1 MELAGQA
8 ALLATWEA
16 GLAAGRS
23 GRALLL
29 HTVAR
34 PGAGTAELLAV
45 PLGERDTE
53 LFGLRVELFGEQLN
67 VRAGCPGCAEEME
80 FAFDAR
86 QLVGSALSGSVG
98 ELGDPGESGGV
109 GELGDAGKSAGV
121 GKSGGAAESSQAGP
135 LWVELDGWRVDF
147 RLPTPGDVAAAEQA
161 TAGRGRAVL
170 LERCVLTAEHGGEP
184 VAARQLPEP
193 VQRRMA
199 EAAAAAD
206 PCADVRL
213 NLSCPECG
221 RQALAELDIASYL
234 WEELD
239 DWARAT
245 LLDVHLLAT
254 AYGWSEAEILALS
267 PLRRRYYL
275 ELCAD
280 A

>member
-1 MELAGQA
+1 MELTGQA

-16 GLAAGRS
+16 GQAAGNV

-34 PGAGTAELLAV
+34 PGAGAEELLAV
-45 PLGERDTE
+45 PLGERDAE
-53 LFGLRVELFGEQLN
+53 LFGLRTELFGDQLTM
-67 VRAGCPGCAEEME
+67 RLGCPGCSEEME
-80 FAFDAR
+80 FTFDAGR
-86 QLVGSALSGSVG
+86 VA
-98 ELGDPGESGGV
+98 
-109 GELGDAGKSAGV
+109 
-121 GKSGGAAESSQAGP
+121 GAARPAPGP
-135 LWVELDGWRVDF
+135 LRVELDGWRVGF
-147 RLPTPGDVAAAEQA
+147 RPATPADLAAAEQA
-161 TAGRGRAVL
+161 PAGRARAVL

-199 EAAAAAD
+199 EAAATAD

-213 NLSCPECG
+213 NLGCPECG
-221 RQALAELDIASYL
+221 RQTLAELDIASYL

-254 AYGWSEAEILALS
+254 AYGWSEPEILALS

>member
-1 MELAGQA
+1 M
-8 ALLATWEA
+8 ATWEA
-16 GLAAGRS
+16 GLAADRT

-34 PGAGTAELLAV
+34 PGVGAEELLGV
-45 PLGERDTE
+45 PLGEQAAE
-53 LFGLRVELFGEQLN
+53 LFGLRAELFGQRLD
-67 VRAGCPGCAEEME
+67 VRLGCPDCAEEME
-80 FAFDAR
+80 FAFDAG
-86 QLVGSALSGSVG
+86 QLVGTAR
-98 ELGDPGESGGV
+98 P
-109 GELGDAGKSAGV
+109 AT
-121 GKSGGAAESSQAGP
+121 GP
-135 LWVELDGWRVDF
+135 LRVELDGWRVGF
-147 RLPTPGDVAAAEQA
+147 RLPTPGDLAAAERA
-161 TAGRGRAVL
+161 PAGRARDVL
-170 LERCVLTAEHGGEP
+170 LERCVLDAEHHGEP

-193 VQRRMA
+193 VQRRLA

-213 NLSCPECG
+213 NLRCPECD
-221 RQALAELDIASYL
+221 RPALAELDIASYL

-245 LLDVHLLAT
+245 LLDVHLLAS
-254 AYGWSEAEILALS
+254 AYGWSETEILALS

>member
-16 GLAAGRS
+16 GLAAGRA

-34 PGAGTAELLAV
+34 PGVGAAELLAV
-45 PLGERDTE
+45 PLGERDAE
-53 LFGLRVELFGEQLN
+53 LFGLRVELFGEKLD
-67 VRAGCPGCAEEME
+67 VRVGCPGCAEEME
-80 FAFDAR
+80 FAFEAG
-86 QLVGSALSGSVG
+86 QLL
-98 ELGDPGESGGV
+98 
-109 GELGDAGKSAGV
+109 
-121 GKSGGAAESSQAGP
+121 GAARPATGP
-135 LWVELDGWRVDF
+135 PTASAPRPVSAPQPATAPQSVTGPQSVTEALRVELDGWRVRF
-147 RLPTPGDVAAAEQA
+147 RLPTPGDLAAAEQA
-161 TAGRGRAVL
+161 PGGLARAVL
-170 LERCVLTAEHGGEP
+170 LERCVLTAEHDGEP

-193 VQRRMA
+193 VQRRLA

-213 NLSCPECG
+213 NLSCPGCG
-221 RQALAELDIASYL
+221 EPALAELDIASYL

-254 AYGWSEAEILALS
+254 AYGWSETEILALS

>member
-1 MELAGQA
+1 MERAGQA

-16 GLAAGRS
+16 GLAAGRT

-34 PGAGTAELLAV
+34 PGAATAELLAV
-45 PLGERDTE
+45 PLGERDAA
-53 LFGLRVELFGEQLN
+53 LFGLRAALFGERLTM
-67 VRAGCPGCAEEME
+67 RIGCPDCPEEME
-80 FAFDAR
+80 AAFDAG
-86 QLVGSALSGSVG
+86 QLT
-98 ELGDPGESGGV
+98 
-109 GELGDAGKSAGV
+109 
-121 GKSGGAAESSQAGP
+121 GAAPPATGP
-135 LWVELDGWRVDF
+135 LRVELDGWRVAF
-147 RLPTPGDVAAAEQA
+147 RPATPGDLAAAEQA
-161 TAGRGRAVL
+161 PAERARAVL

-213 NLSCPECG
+213 NLSCPACG
-221 RQALAELDIASYL
+221 RPTLAELDIASYL

>member
-1 MELAGQA
+1 MELVGEA
-8 ALLATWEA
+8 ALLAAWEA
-16 GLAAGRS
+16 GLAAGRT

-29 HTVAR
+29 HAVAR
-34 PGAGTAELLAV
+34 PGAGTEELLAV
-45 PLGERDTE
+45 PLGRRDAE
-53 LFGLRVELFGEQLN
+53 LFGLRAELFGERLD
-67 VRAGCPGCAEEME
+67 VRVSCPSCAEEME
-80 FAFDAR
+80 FVFD
-86 QLVGSALSGSVG
+86 SGQV
-98 ELGDPGESGGV
+98 V
-109 GELGDAGKSAGV
+109 
-121 GKSGGAAESSQAGP
+121 GAAGPADGP
-135 LWVELDGWRVDF
+135 LRVELDGWQVGF
-147 RLPTPGDVAAAEQA
+147 RLPTPGDLAAAERAPADQA
-161 TAGRGRAVL
+161 RAVV

-193 VQRRMA
+193 VQRRVA

-206 PCADVRL
+206 PYADVRL
-213 NLSCPECG
+213 HLGCPECG
-221 RQALAELDIASYL
+221 EQALAELDIASYL

-245 LLDVHLLAT
+245 LLHVHLLAT

>member
-1 MELAGQA
+1 MESAGQA

-16 GLAAGRS
+16 GLAAGRT

-34 PGAGTAELLAV
+34 PGAGTAELLSV
-45 PLGERDTE
+45 PVGERDAE
-53 LFGLRVELFGEQLN
+53 LFGLRAELFGEQLD
-67 VRAGCPGCAEEME
+67 VRVGCPDCAEEME
-80 FAFDAR
+80 FAFAAR
-86 QLVGSALSGSVG
+86 
-98 ELGDPGESGGV
+98 ELIGTARPEP
-109 GELGDAGKSAGV
+109 
-121 GKSGGAAESSQAGP
+121 GP
-135 LWVELDGWRVDF
+135 LRVELDGWRVGF
-147 RLPTPGDVAAAEQA
+147 RLPTPGDLAAAEQA
-161 TAGRGRAVL
+161 PAGLARDVL
-170 LERCVLTAEHGGEP
+170 LERCVLTAEHDGEP
-184 VAARQLPEP
+184 VAAQRLPEP

-221 RQALAELDIASYL
+221 RAAHAELDIASYL

-254 AYGWSEAEILALS
+254 AYGWSETEILALS

-280 A
+280 G

>member
-16 GLAAGRS
+16 GLAAGRA

-34 PGAGTAELLAV
+34 PGVGAAELLAV
-45 PLGERDTE
+45 PLGERDAE
-53 LFGLRVELFGEQLN
+53 LFGLRVELFGEKLD
-67 VRAGCPGCAEEME
+67 VRVGCPGCAEEME
-80 FAFDAR
+80 FAFEAG
-86 QLVGSALSGSVG
+86 QLL
-98 ELGDPGESGGV
+98 
-109 GELGDAGKSAGV
+109 
-121 GKSGGAAESSQAGP
+121 GAARPAAGARTVSAP
-135 LWVELDGWRVDF
+135 PSVTEALRVELDGWRVRF
-147 RLPTPGDVAAAEQA
+147 RLPTPGDLAAAEQA
-161 TAGRGRAVL
+161 PGGLARAVL
-170 LERCVLTAEHGGEP
+170 LERCVLTAEHDGEP

-193 VQRRMA
+193 VQRRLA

-213 NLSCPECG
+213 NLSCPGCG
-221 RQALAELDIASYL
+221 EPALAELDIASYL

-254 AYGWSEAEILALS
+254 AYGWSETEILALS

>member
-16 GLAAGRS
+16 GLAAGRT

-34 PGAGTAELLAV
+34 PGAGPEELLAV
-45 PLGERDTE
+45 PRGERDAE
-53 LFGLRVELFGEQLN
+53 LFGLRTALFGERLTM
-67 VRAGCPGCAEEME
+67 RAGCPRCPEDLE
-80 FAFDAR
+80 FT
-86 QLVGSALSGSVG
+86 L
-98 ELGDPGESGGV
+98 
-109 GELGDAGKSAGV
+109 DAGQVA
-121 GKSGGAAESSQAGP
+121 GAARPVTGP
-135 LWVELDGWRVDF
+135 LRVELDGWRVGF
-147 RLPTPGDVAAAEQA
+147 RPATPGDLAAAEQA
-161 TAGRGRAVL
+161 PAGRARAVL
-170 LERCVLTAEHGGEP
+170 LQRCVLTAEHDGEP
-184 VAARQLPEP
+184 VAARRLPEP

-206 PCADVRL
+206 PCADIRL
-213 NLSCPECG
+213 NLGCPGCG
-221 RQALAELDIASYL
+221 GQALAELDIASYL

-254 AYGWSEAEILALS
+254 AYGWSEPEVLALS

>member
-1 MELAGQA
+1 MEPVGQA
-8 ALLATWEA
+8 ALLTVWEA
-16 GLAAGRS
+16 GLTAGRT

-45 PLGERDTE
+45 PLGQRDVE
-53 LFGLRVELFGEQLN
+53 LYGLRVELFGERLD
-67 VRAGCPGCAEEME
+67 VRAGCPGCAEELE

-86 QLVGSALSGSVG
+86 QLFGASESVG
-98 ELGDPGESGGV
+98 AADSLGTSESV
-109 GELGDAGKSAGV
+109 
-121 GKSGGAAESSQAGP
+121 GAAESGGASEPVGAARPVAGP
-135 LWVELDGWRVDF
+135 LLVELDGWRVGF
-147 RLPTPGDVAAAEQA
+147 RLPTPGDLAAAEQA
-161 TAGRGRAVL
+161 PAGRGRAVL

-213 NLSCPECG
+213 NLGCPGCG

-239 DWARAT
+239 DWARAA

>member
-45 PLGERDTE
+45 PLGERDAE

-86 QLVGSALSGSVG
+86 QLAGSAV
-98 ELGDPGESGGV
+98 SGGT
-109 GELGDAGKSAGV
+109 
-121 GKSGGAAESSQAGP
+121 GKSGGAAESGGIAKSGGAAESGDGARPGRAGP
-135 LWVELDGWRVDF
+135 LRVELDGWRVGF
-147 RLPTPGDVAAAEQA
+147 RLPTAGDVAAAEQA
-161 TAGRGRAVL
+161 PAGRGRAVL

-193 VQRRMA
+193 VQRRIA
-199 EAAAAAD
+199 ETAAAAD

-221 RQALAELDIASYL
+221 RQVLAELDIASYL

>member
-1 MELAGQA
+1 MEPGPTRTAEA
-8 ALLATWEA
+8 ELLAVWEA
-16 GLAAGRS
+16 GLTAGRT

-29 HTVAR
+29 HAVAR

-45 PLGERDTE
+45 PLGRRDAE
-53 LFGLRVELFGEQLN
+53 LFGLRAELFGEQLD
-67 VRAGCPGCAEEME
+67 VRVGCPSCAEEME
-80 FAFDAR
+80 FAFAAG
-86 QLVGSALSGSVG
+86 QL
-98 ELGDPGESGGV
+98 
-109 GELGDAGKSAGV
+109 
-121 GKSGGAAESSQAGP
+121 AAAAPPPAGP
-135 LWVELDGWRVDF
+135 LRVELDGWRVGF
-147 RLPTPGDVAAAEQA
+147 RLPTGGDLAAAERA
-161 TAGRGRAVL
+161 PEGRARAVL
-170 LERCVLTAEHGGEP
+170 LERCVLTAEHDGEP
-184 VAARQLPEP
+184 VAAGQLPEP

-199 EAAAAAD
+199 EAAAEAD

-213 NLSCPECG
+213 NLNCPECG
-221 RQALAELDIASYL
+221 RPALAELDIASYL

-254 AYGWSEAEILALS
+254 AYGWSEPEVLALS

>member
-45 PLGERDTE
+45 PLGERDAE

-67 VRAGCPGCAEEME
+67 VLVGCPGCAEEME

-86 QLVGSALSGSVG
+86 QLVGSASSVG
-98 ELGDPGESGGV
+98 
-109 GELGDAGKSAGV
+109 AGKSGEAGKSGGAGESSGV
-121 GKSGGAAESSQAGP
+121 AESGAAGKSGGAAESGGAGP
-135 LWVELDGWRVDF
+135 LRVELDGWRVGF

-161 TAGRGRAVL
+161 PAGQGRAVL

-184 VAARQLPEP
+184 VAARRLPEA
-193 VQRRMA
+193 VQRRIA

>member
-1 MELAGQA
+1 MELAGEA
-8 ALLATWEA
+8 ALLAAWEA
-16 GLAAGRS
+16 GLAAGRT

-34 PGAGTAELLAV
+34 PGAGAEELLAV
-45 PLGERDTE
+45 PLGRRDAE
-53 LFGLRVELFGEQLN
+53 LFGLRAELFGERLN
-67 VRAGCPGCAEEME
+67 VRVGCPSCAEEME
-80 FAFDAR
+80 FAFDAG
-86 QLVGSALSGSVG
+86 QVV
-98 ELGDPGESGGV
+98 
-109 GELGDAGKSAGV
+109 
-121 GKSGGAAESSQAGP
+121 GAARPADGP
-135 LWVELDGWRVDF
+135 LRVELDGWQVGF
-147 RLPTPGDVAAAEQA
+147 RLPTPGDLAAAEQVP
-161 TAGRGRAVL
+161 AGRARAVV

-184 VAARQLPEP
+184 VTARQLPEP
-193 VQRRMA
+193 VQRRVA

-221 RQALAELDIASYL
+221 EQALAELDIASYL

-239 DWARAT
+239 DWARST

>member
-1 MELAGQA
+1 MELAGEA

-16 GLAAGRS
+16 GVTASRS

-34 PGAGTAELLAV
+34 PTAGPQELLAV
-45 PLGERDTE
+45 PVGERDAE
-53 LFGLRVELFGEQLN
+53 LFGLRGELFGEQLT
-67 VRAGCPGCAEEME
+67 VRVGCPSCAEDME
-80 FAFDAR
+80 FAFDAG
-86 QLVGSALSGSVG
+86 QVVG
-98 ELGDPGESGGV
+98 
-109 GELGDAGKSAGV
+109 AGRSP
-121 GKSGGAAESSQAGP
+121 AGP
-135 LWVELDGWRVDF
+135 LRVESDGWRVDF
-147 RLPTPGDVAAAEQA
+147 RLPTTGDLAAAEQA
-161 TAGRGRAVL
+161 PAGEAKAVL
-170 LERCVLTAEHGGEP
+170 LERCVLTAEHDGEP
-184 VAARQLPEP
+184 VPARRLPGQ
-193 VQRRMA
+193 VQQRVA

-239 DWARAT
+239 AWARAT